1 MPPLTSNQQSPK
13 AANIITNW
21 EMHQVATRDEE
32 TDLRL
37 TQENREDL
45 RANADLPLP
54 SKVLLPE

>member
-54 SKVLLPE
+54 S

>member
-1 MPPLTSNQQSPK
+1 
-13 AANIITNW
+13 
-21 EMHQVATRDEE
+21 MHQVATRDEE